1 MLGGS
6 DDIMK
11 MKIIRALSLTLSI
24 YGFAGWFYIVLNA
37 VVHPRTMSDPI
48 THLTPFLRE
57 DTFGIISFGVSLV
70 SFFVWRLTKEKVSN
84 DGIHH

>member
-6 DDIMK
+6 NVVMK

-37 VVHPRTMSDPI
+37 VVHPRTMSDPV
-48 THLTPFLRE
+48 THFTPFLRE
-57 DTFGIISFGVSLV
+57 DTFGIISFGVSFI
-70 SFFVWRLTKEKVSN
+70 SFFVWRLTREK
-84 DGIHH
+84 